1 MPIAKRANFNDTTT
15 ITAGVALDEADVVA
29 LQRHLRSQD
38 KVELKDV
45 PRTFTV
51 SDVYHFSNSVYVRK
65 SDLWPPLG
73 MARSQNGKKYY
84 DFFPPRYKYE
94 WSSAARFLRERMP
107 AIWYFPN
114 FLFDFPSRIYL
125 REQPRESATGAF
137 YRALL
142 QDILDSLDIGATVE
156 DHILKRALSYKSAD
170 KRALDSLV
178 LQMGRHMSVTVFD
191 AWSAI
196 LQRPIDM
203 RVSLLVQAEEREG
216 ATEEPYI
223 AFQIEDNDG
232 FFSVNERSLGFR
244 WFFVFLLLTR
254 FRGERKDTGRE
265 LLFLFDE
272 PASNLHSS
280 AQTQLLNSLGQ
291 LSRRSRVIYTTHSHH
306 LINPDW
312 LEQTFV
318 VRNKGADVGRDDL
331 SLTARQTDIAIEKYR
346 VFASAHPDQSQYF
359 QPVLDVLDY
368 IRSRLELVEDL
379 VLVEGKNDF
388 YALRYGEMLS
398 NQVGLHL
405 YPGGGAGSLDQVIAL
420 YIGWARN
427 FIVLLDS
434 DTEGEAQRR
443 RYLSPFG
450 AVLEGRVFTV
460 GDILAKL
467 HNKALDAIFTKVDRE
482 AILSGTGNAASGL
495 DKKRFFRQLQM
506 AVASKRRVPL
516 SEDCESD
523 LLKLRAGLWTNMEG
537 LRRQAHDS

>member
-1 MPIAKRANFNDTTT
+1 M
-15 ITAGVALDEADVVA
+15 
-29 LQRHLRSQD
+29 
-38 KVELKDV
+38 
-45 PRTFTV
+45 
-51 SDVYHFSNSVYVRK
+51 
-65 SDLWPPLG
+65 
-73 MARSQNGKKYY
+73 
-84 DFFPPRYKYE
+84 
-94 WSSAARFLRERMP
+94 
-107 AIWYFPN
+107 
-114 FLFDFPSRIYL
+114 
-125 REQPRESATGAF
+125 
-137 YRALL
+137 L
-142 QDILDSLDIGATVE
+142 QDVLDSLDIGATVE
-156 DHILKRALSYKSAD
+156 DHILRRALSDKSAD

-178 LQMGRHMSVTVFD
+178 LQMGRHMSVSVFD

-203 RVSLLVQAEEREG
+203 RVSLLVQADELEG

-318 VRNKGADVGRDDL
+318 VRNKGADVARDDV

-346 VFASAHPDQSQYF
+346 VFASAHPDQSRYF

-368 IRSRLELVEDL
+368 IPSRLELVADL

-388 YALRYGEMLS
+388 YALRYGEILS

-420 YIGWARN
+420 YVGWARN

-443 RYLSPFG
+443 RYLSRFG

-460 GDILAKL
+460 GDILPKL
-467 HNKALDAIFTKVDRE
+467 HGKALDAIFTKVDRE
-482 AILSGTGNAASGL
+482 AILSGTGKAASSS
-495 DKKRFFRQLQM
+495 DKKLFFRQLQT

-523 LLKLRAGLWTNMEG
+523 LLKLREGLWTNMEG